1 MALFKTYTKS
11 LEIGPVD
18 LQNTQEKDLKYLFL
32 LVLFLVFYRLC
43 ALAEKKMSKGIVVKV
58 SGMERHSCFMIL
70 IIKLYR
76 L

>member
-18 LQNTQEKDLKYLFL
+18 LQNTHEKDLKYLFL

-43 ALAEKKMSKGIVVKV
+43 ALAETKNEQRYCCQSVWYGTPQLPYDIDN
-58 SGMERHSCFMIL
+58 
-70 IIKLYR
+70 
-76 L
+76 